1 MRIRLTLGRN
11 LNGNSRSL
19 GGTDVHHID
28 AASEAYVLELVEATY
43 GDAVLSEMEARAE
56 AEGFPIVGRVEGRL
70 LELQARAIGARR
82 VIELGSGFG
91 YSAYWFARAVGP
103 EGRVTCT
110 EESEELV
117 GDAKGYLSRAGLWD
131 RVDYRV
137 ADGLEV
143 LSAVEELFDAVYVDT
158 HKFQYPDAWL
168 KARSRIRVGGL
179 YLCDNVLWRG
189 MVPGGEDD
197 PVFPGWPDAI
207 REHNRLVTQD
217 PNWITHVDPTRDGVL
232 VALRL
237 A

>member
-1 MRIRLTLGRN
+1 
-11 LNGNSRSL
+11 
-19 GGTDVHHID
+19 VHHIE
-28 AASEAYVLELVEATY
+28 AQTEAYVLELVEAVHA
-43 GDAVLSEMEARAE
+43 DPLLAEMEDRAE
-56 AEGFPIVGRVEGRL
+56 AEGYPIVGRVEGRM
-70 LELQARAIGARR
+70 LELQARAVGARR

-103 EGRVTCT
+103 EGKVICT
-110 EESEELV
+110 EESEELA
-117 GDAKGYLSRAGLWD
+117 GDAKGYLSRAGVWD
-131 RVDYRV
+131 RIDYRL

-143 LSAVEELFDAVYVDT
+143 LSEEDGEFDVVYVDT
-158 HKFQYPDAWL
+158 HKFQYPEAWRL
-168 KARSRIRVGGL
+168 ARSRIRVGGL

-207 REHNRLVTQD
+207 REHNRMVMED
-217 PNWITHVDPTRDGVL
+217 SDWIAHVDPTRDGVL